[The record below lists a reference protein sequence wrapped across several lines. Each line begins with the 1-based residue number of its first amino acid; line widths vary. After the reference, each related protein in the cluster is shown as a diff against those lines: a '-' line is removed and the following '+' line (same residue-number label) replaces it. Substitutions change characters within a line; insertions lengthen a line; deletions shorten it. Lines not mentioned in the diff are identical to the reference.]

1 MLLDSFT
8 MSSCLAV
15 ENKLSKAMLL
25 SAQRVQSNILNT
37 FALKTV
43 WTALIK
49 TNNLIWTHKCQS
61 EWKRFF

>member
-15 ENKLSKAMLL
+15 ENKLSKTMLL
-25 SAQRVQSNILNT
+25 SAQRVQSNTLNT
-37 FALKTV
+37 FALKNV

-49 TNNLIWTHKCQS
+49 TNNLIWTRECRS
-61 EWKRFF
+61 E